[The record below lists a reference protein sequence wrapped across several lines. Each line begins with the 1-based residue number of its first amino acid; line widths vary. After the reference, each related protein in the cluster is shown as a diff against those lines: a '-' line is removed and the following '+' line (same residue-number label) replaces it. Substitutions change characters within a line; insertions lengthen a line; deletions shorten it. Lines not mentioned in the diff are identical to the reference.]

1 MTSISSLLQPSA
13 LSGVQ
18 SYQQPPS
25 TIQALLAQSGAQTP
39 ADQPQQDVS
48 QLDPQ
53 QLSDL
58 IQSLQQNGELPPD
71 PSQQDVQSA
80 ANDTMSSGS
89 SQDSVVGA
97 SGDNTIS
104 GGDSQNAPSSINDIL
119 NNFSAGKGNVDY
131 QGLRDAYPT
140 PQSPLN
146 NMSPDQ
152 LRAVAESQNQPHP
165 GESGASTLIRQGI
178 AAQALGAAQDVAQK
192 NAMAQALNSRDVNA
206 YNSMTGMAEKEGT
219 IQDALARVKEEGV
232 RDQNTASFQQGELG
246 IRGAE
251 LAQGRYKPL
260 GMTPDGH
267 AIMYDSKTGTTIDGG
282 VVNTD
287 LRADRANGGI
297 AAAAK
302 PLDAAKQ
309 SQISKSLSDLLSTR
323 DEDGKVTGSI
333 PLDSTQKLTIAAAAG
348 KLYQAGKAATAADA
362 VGQVVGSLGG
372 IDALADQTVPRTGIM
387 SILGDKST
395 GMKAFPAASISQLAG
410 TGSTSPAATGT
421 AITAAQGGG
430 SAIDSLVEKF
440 EQTHPSATDD
450 QVAKVRAGLIA
461 MQQKSGQ

>member
-1 MTSISSLLQPSA
+1 MVGIADLLKANA

-18 SYQQPPS
+18 SYQQAPS
-25 TIQALLAQSGAQTP
+25 TIQALLAQAGTATP
-39 ADQPQQDVS
+39 AQQPQEQDVS

-58 IQSLQQNGELPPD
+58 IQSLQQDGNLPTN

-89 SQDSVVGA
+89 SQDSLVG
-97 SGDNTIS
+97 S
-104 GGDSQNAPSSINDIL
+104 GGDDSMPTAQGDAGPSSINDIL

-131 QGLRDAYPT
+131 QGLSNAYPT
-140 PQSPLN
+140 PRSPLN
-146 NMSPDQ
+146 NMTPDQ
-152 LRAVAESQNQPHP
+152 IEAIAESQTKPGA
-165 GESGASTLIRQGI
+165 GESAGYTLSRQATLGR
-178 AAQALGAAQDVAQK
+178 ALTAQQDVAQQ

-206 YNSMTGMAEKEGT
+206 YNAMTGMANKEGVLQNDNAKT
-219 IQDALARVKEEGV
+219 DEEKV
-232 RDQNTASFQQGELG
+232 RDANTAKYQQGELG
-246 IRGAE
+246 IRQL
-251 LAQGRYKPL
+251 LADRERLRPL
-260 GMTPDGH
+260 GVDADGNT
-267 AIMYDSKTGTTIDGG
+267 ILYDQNTGKTTTVPG
-282 VVNTD
+282 VQKSI
-287 LRADRANGGI
+287 G
-297 AAAAK
+297 AAAK

-309 SQISKSLSDLLSTR
+309 TQINKSLGDLLSTR

-362 VGQVVGSLGG
+362 VGQIVGSLGG

-461 MQQKSGQ
+461 MQQQTGQ